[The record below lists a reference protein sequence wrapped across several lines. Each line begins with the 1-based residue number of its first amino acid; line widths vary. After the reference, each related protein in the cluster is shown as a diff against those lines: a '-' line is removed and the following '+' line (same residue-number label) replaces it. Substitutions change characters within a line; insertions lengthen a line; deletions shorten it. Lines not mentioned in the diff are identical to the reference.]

1 MNYYFVS
8 EATDKILDIL
18 FCPDKEAT
26 VTEIEAVARP
36 LANLTRGPVRVLK
49 GENMGLTFRPCL
61 GHERDEGPK
70 GTLTAGDLMIDL
82 DRHIVT
88 VRGRPVHLTPT
99 EFALLICLANSL
111 DFVVSYQELVAQAR
125 KRHCSD
131 EDEARE
137 IIRPHIK
144 NLRRKIE
151 PDPTRFIYIV
161 NVRGVGYRLRGRSDC
176 RPHRDGQSGEWGRSS
191 VEVNRG

>member
-18 FCPDKEAT
+18 FCPDGEAMS
-26 VTEIEAVARP
+26 TEIETVARP
-36 LANLTRGPVRVLK
+36 LANLIRGPVRVLK

-70 GTLTAGDLMIDL
+70 GTLVAGDLMIDL

-88 VRGRPVHLTPT
+88 AKGQPIHLTPT
-99 EFALLICLANSL
+99 EFALLVCLANSL
-111 DFVVSYQELVAQAR
+111 DFVVSHRELVAQAR
-125 KRHCSD
+125 KHHCSD
-131 EDEARE
+131 EGEARE

-151 PDPTRFIYIV
+151 PDPTRFTHII
-161 NVRGVGYRLRGRSDC
+161 NVHGIGYKLMGGDEN
-176 RPHRDGQSGEWGRSS
+176 G
-191 VEVNRG
+191 